1 MALRLWYLTEKS
13 QHQDYTTV
21 NVLKILSERWNVLI
35 FLEPDWSELDSIE
48 LGFSLSAAS
57 VSWVWGPA
65 WGSWVSELGSVARSF
80 CKRATRVGWF
90 LSGTVFCFFLGGIAE
105 KPETATATI
114 RKQFRFSSTFVLAHV
129 QRSVHNAIA
138 DWLKIPLAS
147 NQNRFWLTGDLAPS
161 NQFSRSLSRS

>member
-13 QHQDYTTV
+13 QHQDW
-21 NVLKILSERWNVLI
+21 L
-35 FLEPDWSELDSIE
+35 PDWSELDSIE

-57 VSWVWGPA
+57 VSWVWGPD
-65 WGSWVSELGSVARSF
+65 WGSWVSELGSVAWSF

-105 KPETATATI
+105 KPETAMATI
-114 RKQFRFSSTFVLAHV
+114 CKEFRFSSTFVLAHV
-129 QRSVHNAIA
+129 QRSVHKAIS

-147 NQNRFWLTGDLAPS
+147 NQNRFDSLATWHPVT
-161 NQFSRSLSRS
+161 NFLGPYLAAKAGYQTAGVIVNNCLVLV